1 MHPGEVVLHYK
12 IIEKIGRG
20 GMGEVYKAEDT
31 KLGRTVALKLLPA
44 GSEEDQKAK
53 RRLLQ
58 EARAASSLNHPN
70 IVTIYSIEQADGT
83 DFIVMEYVEGETLKS
98 IVERGPVEVS
108 QLLDLGSQIAD
119 GLVAAHGAGFIHR
132 DIKPANILV
141 TQRGQA
147 KILDFGLAKTVQI
160 EDENLS
166 AEQTLSRLTKT
177 GMIVGTIAYMSP
189 EQTRG
194 EPLDARTDL
203 FSLGC
208 VLYEAATGKVP
219 FSGPSILSVLHE
231 IATADPPPPSS
242 LSQNLPVGLD
252 INSCS
257 RTRQRTEST
266 LCLCCRVCRS
276 VAGFNLCKPI
286 PNYS

>member
-1 MHPGEVVLHYK
+1 MSPGEAVSHYK

-31 KLGRTVALKLLPA
+31 KLGRIVALKLLPA

-53 RRLLQ
+53 RRLIH
-58 EARAASSLNHPN
+58 EARAASALNHPN
-70 IVTIYSIEQADGT
+70 IVTIHSIEESANV

-98 IVERGPVEVS
+98 IVERGPVDVS
-108 QLLDLGSQIAD
+108 LLLDLGSQIAD
-119 GLVAAHGAGFIHR
+119 GLAAAHGAGFIHR

-141 TQRGQA
+141 TPRGQA
-147 KILDFGLAKTVQI
+147 KILDFGLAKTVLI
-160 EDENLS
+160 EDQNLS
-166 AEQTLSRLTKT
+166 AEQTFSRLTKT

-231 IATADPPPPSS
+231 IATMEPPPPSS
-242 LSQNLPVGLD
+242 ISQNLPLGLD
-252 INSCS
+252 SIIARALAKERN
-257 RTRQRTEST
+257 QR
-266 LCLCCRVCRS
+266 
-276 VAGFNLCKPI
+276 
-286 PNYS
+286 YSSA

>member
-12 IIEKIGRG
+12 ILENIGRG

-31 KLGRTVALKLLPA
+31 KLGRIVALKLLPV
-44 GSEEDQKAK
+44 GSEEDKNAK

-58 EARAASSLNHPN
+58 EARAASSLNNPN
-70 IVTIYSIEQADGT
+70 IVTIYSIEQIENA

-119 GLVAAHGAGFIHR
+119 GLAAAHGAGFIHR

-141 TQRGQA
+141 TPRGQA

-203 FSLGC
+203 F
-208 VLYEAATGKVP
+208 
-219 FSGPSILSVLHE
+219 H
-231 IATADPPPPSS
+231 
-242 LSQNLPVGLD
+242 
-252 INSCS
+252 
-257 RTRQRTEST
+257 
-266 LCLCCRVCRS
+266 
-276 VAGFNLCKPI
+276 
-286 PNYS
+286 